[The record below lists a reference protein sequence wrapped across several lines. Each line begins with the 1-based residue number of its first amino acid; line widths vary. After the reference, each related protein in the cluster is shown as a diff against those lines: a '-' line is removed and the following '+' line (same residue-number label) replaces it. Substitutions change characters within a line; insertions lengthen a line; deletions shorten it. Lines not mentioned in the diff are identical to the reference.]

1 MRMVNRT
8 RPYVI
13 LLIEDNPGDVRLT
26 QEAFKEGKKNIT
38 LEVAT
43 DGIEALRFLRK
54 EGPYAEKQIPDLILL
69 DLNLPKWDGREVL
82 KEIKNDPSLRRIPVI
97 VLTTSNAGTDI
108 LNSYDLHANCFINK
122 PIDFDNFFNIIHKIE
137 EFWLSTA
144 ILPTMV
150 V

>member
-26 QEAFKEGKKNIT
+26 QEAFKEGKKDVT
-38 LEVAT
+38 LEVVT
-43 DGIEALRFLRK
+43 DGIEALKFLRK

>member
-1 MRMVNRT
+1 MVNRT

-122 PIDFDNFFNIIHKIE
+122 PIDFDDVFNIIHKIE
-137 EFWLSTA
+137 EFWLSSA

>member
-1 MRMVNRT
+1 MVNRT

-26 QEAFKEGKKNIT
+26 QEAFKEGKKDVT
-38 LEVAT
+38 LEVVT
-43 DGIEALRFLRK
+43 DGIEALKFLRK